1 MHPRAPLAVVG
12 GGRMGEAI
20 VSGLLDSGAFDAAD
34 VTVADPSA
42 ERRAALS
49 AMGVRCVADAAG
61 ALDGASTVL
70 LAVKP
75 QVIDEVVSVLSPSVP
90 DGALVVSIAAGV
102 TCARLESRL
111 RVGTAVVRVMP
122 NAPALVRAGMSVVS
136 GGSLA
141 SVAQVD
147 EVRAMFASLGDAVVL
162 DECHQDAATAISGS
176 GPAYAARF
184 VGALVAAGKGNGLA
198 PDVATRLALQTVVGT
213 AVLMR
218 ETNRTPEEIIE
229 TVASPGGT
237 TVAAL
242 EQLDEHGFD
251 RSVSAA
257 VDAAVRRAKELGE

>member
-1 MHPRAPLAVVG
+1 MHPRAPLVVVG

-20 VSGLLDSGAFDAAD
+20 VGGLLDSGGFAVTDI
-34 VTVADPSA
+34 TVADPSA
-42 ERRAALS
+42 ERRAAVS
-49 AMGVRCVADAAG
+49 ALGVRCVADATEV
-61 ALDGASTVL
+61 LDGAVMVL

-75 QVIDEVVSVLSPSVP
+75 QVIGVVVSALSSALPE
-90 DGALVVSIAAGV
+90 GALVVSIAAGV
-102 TCARLESRL
+102 TCARLESLL
-111 RVGTAVVRVMP
+111 RAGTAVVRVMP

-141 SVAQVD
+141 SAAQVD

-162 DECHQDAATAISGS
+162 DEFHQDAATAISGS
-176 GPAYAARF
+176 GPAYVARF
-184 VGALVAAGKGNGLA
+184 VDALVVAGTRNGLA
-198 PDVATRLALQTVVGT
+198 PDVATRLALQTLMGT
-213 AVLMR
+213 AALMR
-218 ETNRTPEEIIE
+218 ETNRTPEQIIE
-229 TVASPGGT
+229 TVASRGGT

>member
-1 MHPRAPLAVVG
+1 MHPRAPVAVVG

-20 VSGLLDSGAFDAAD
+20 VAGLLDSGAFDAAD

-49 AMGVRCVADAAG
+49 ALGVRCVADAVE

-75 QVIDEVVSVLSPSVP
+75 QVLNEVVSALSSALPE
-90 DGALVVSIAAGV
+90 GALVVSIAAGV
-102 TCARLESRL
+102 TCARLESLL
-111 RVGTAVVRVMP
+111 RAGTAVVRVMP

-141 SVAQVD
+141 SAAQVD

-176 GPAYAARF
+176 GPAYVARF
-184 VGALVAAGKGNGLA
+184 VDALVVAGTRNGLA
-198 PDVATRLALQTVVGT
+198 PDVATRLALQTLTGT
-213 AVLMR
+213 AALMS
-218 ETNRTPEEIIE
+218 ETDRTPAQIVE